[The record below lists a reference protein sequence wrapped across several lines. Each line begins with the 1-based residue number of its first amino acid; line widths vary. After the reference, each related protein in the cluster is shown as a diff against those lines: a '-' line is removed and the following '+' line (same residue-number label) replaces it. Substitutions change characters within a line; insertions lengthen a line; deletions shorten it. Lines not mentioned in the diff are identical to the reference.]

1 MLNTERVSP
10 LTRNRRECC
19 SIVKQLRSVEPCNR
33 QQSLNR
39 IDVLELFWIRDQGAH
54 KCRLLA
60 RITSKR
66 ALQDLVGR
74 VKDVRHRL
82 GQGPCWQGLDQRSRN
97 GGGVDQS
104 LARFSSES
112 LIVNC

>member
-10 LTRNRRECC
+10 LPRNRRECR

-39 IDVLELFWIRDQGAH
+39 IDVLELFWIRDQRAH

-82 GQGPCWQGLDQRSRN
+82 GQGPRWQGLDQRSRK